1 MHVARNLFRLYT
13 DGSCTHKI
21 PQCHQNME
29 HLKALTQVFRQS
41 EPGNCQA
48 MLVNWQ
54 LLSGLLVIASP
65 TDILLEYMHKPFHTT
80 LQVNILHFRI
90 IYAITL
96 ELVYFFL
103 LIRYDYSTNF
113 KCLITFST
121 TSHAVTMLCTGR
133 RHSLQAIIPSYPLSL
148 CEFSAVLVI
157 WKSVIPTLG
166 TIDPWQVWK
175 RVTKAKTDNIS
186 KMRHSEKVLAMECW
200 EALEPG
206 AGWISTQRGSICSEI
221 SDTHIH

>member
-1 MHVARNLFRLYT
+1 MHVARNLFRLHT

-29 HLKALTQVFRQS
+29 HLRARTQVFGQS

-90 IYAITL
+90 YAITL

-121 TSHAVTMLCTGR
+121 TSHAVTILCTGR
-133 RHSLQAIIPSYPLSL
+133 RVFCFWFNIPRSELMIHLSYH
-148 CEFSAVLVI
+148 
-157 WKSVIPTLG
+157 TLLLPG
-166 TIDPWQVWK
+166 G
-175 RVTKAKTDNIS
+175 
-186 KMRHSEKVLAMECW
+186 SEDWLRKKK
-200 EALEPG
+200 
-206 AGWISTQRGSICSEI
+206 
-221 SDTHIH
+221 